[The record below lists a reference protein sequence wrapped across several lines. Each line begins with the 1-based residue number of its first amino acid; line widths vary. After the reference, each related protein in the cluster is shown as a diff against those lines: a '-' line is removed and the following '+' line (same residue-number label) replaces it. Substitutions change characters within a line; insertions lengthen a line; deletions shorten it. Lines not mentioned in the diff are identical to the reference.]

1 MKEYLSIRE
10 MVLADIDILSESFMA
25 QGWPGRKEILRKY
38 FHEQEEGKRQ
48 VLIAELGAELAGYI
62 TILPIAKHG
71 PFAGRYPELA
81 DFNVFEKFQSKGI
94 GRALLEKAVQEAEKF
109 SNVVTLGVGLHHGYG
124 AAQRLYIKSGFI
136 PDGSGVWY
144 NNQLLAAYAPCEN
157 NDDLVLYL
165 SKKVK

>member
-1 MKEYLSIRE
+1 MNEKIAMGFHTCVDYELVWNESIVEEQIRKHNIHNKDLE
-10 MVLADIDILSESFMA
+10 MNIDILSESFMA
-25 QGWPGRKEILRKY
+25 QSWPGRKEILRKY

-94 GRALLEKAVQEAEKF
+94 GRTLLEKAVQEAEKF

-124 AAQRLYIKSGFI
+124 AG
-136 PDGSGVWY
+136 
-144 NNQLLAAYAPCEN
+144 AY
-157 NDDLVLYL
+157 Y
-165 SKKVK
+165 